1 MTCLHP
7 DPRSAFVHPLKIMD
21 QPVSGYIL
29 DIVDKFKGILAWRLD
44 YETVTALL
52 SLALKYFPTLSDQDD
67 KTCSSPEALVRRLQV
82 AGYLAHDRQG
92 LTLTTAGKER
102 HRTIFH
108 LALAEPIWV
117 KALAQMEEDLMV
129 FAETEG
135 MPLAIA

>member
-1 MTCLHP
+1 M
-7 DPRSAFVHPLKIMD
+7 
-21 QPVSGYIL
+21 SGYIL
-29 DIVDKFKGILAWRLD
+29 DIVDKFKGTLAWRLD
-44 YETVTALL
+44 YETVSALL
-52 SLALKYFPTLSDQDD
+52 SLTLKYFPTLNDQDN
-67 KTCSSPEALVRRLQV
+67 KTCSSHEALVRRLQV

-108 LALAEPIWV
+108 PALAEPIWV

-135 MPLAIA
+135 VPLAIA